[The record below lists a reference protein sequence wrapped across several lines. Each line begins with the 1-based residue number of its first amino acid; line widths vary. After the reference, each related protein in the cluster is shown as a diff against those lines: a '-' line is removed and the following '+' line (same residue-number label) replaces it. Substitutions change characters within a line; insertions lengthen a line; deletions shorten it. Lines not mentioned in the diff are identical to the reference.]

1 MKNTCGSTAIG
12 EHIRRRKMGKWKKLK
27 RGKLENN
34 INIVFNSNEE
44 KHWLTKLD
52 EMG

>member
-1 MKNTCGSTAIG
+1 
-12 EHIRRRKMGKWKKLK
+12 MGKWKKLK

-34 INIVFNSNEE
+34 INEVFNSNEG
-44 KHWLTKLD
+44 KHLLIKLD